1 MLIKLGIWVSGLGL
15 RVGTQT
21 LPVQNQNLAASDS
34 HSCFTL
40 VLHGTVM
47 EDLEA
52 IKQGIAKKVQQRPTE
67 EAAQNSIVTTGNT
80 ERYDRV

>member
-1 MLIKLGIWVSGLGL
+1 
-15 RVGTQT
+15 
-21 LPVQNQNLAASDS
+21 
-34 HSCFTL
+34 
-40 VLHGTVM
+40 M

-67 EAAQNSIVTTGNT
+67 ETAQNSIVTTGNT

>member
-1 MLIKLGIWVSGLGL
+1 
-15 RVGTQT
+15 
-21 LPVQNQNLAASDS
+21 
-34 HSCFTL
+34 
-40 VLHGTVM
+40 M

-80 ERYDRV
+80 ERYDRG